1 MNLTEKVIREQFPF
15 WNGAL
20 TMPLPKVE
28 GTPIVITGCGT
39 SYYLAQAI
47 AAAFNAGGRDAI
59 AVPGA
64 EWAGRMQ
71 SYLSNRTGAVV
82 IGLSRSGTT
91 TETIQA
97 LRASREAGLR
107 TVAISCENDTPIL
120 REAET
125 AIYLPTHADEGIVM
139 TASASLM
146 LIAGLRLAGM
156 TPSGAQA
163 AEAAM
168 KAVEDCGAVL
178 AGRDHFVYLGGGA
191 LYGVASEGCLKVQ
204 EMSLSF
210 SQAFHPLEYRHGPV
224 SLITDRSAVVML
236 YSDAVEAEAKLV
248 AELQAKGAMVIGL
261 GGPGDLSVPLSGG
274 SVEARAT
281 EILPALQM
289 IGERVAN
296 AKSIDTA
303 TPRHLTK
310 VVVLA

>member
-20 TMPLPKVE
+20 NMSLPKVV
-28 GTPIVITGCGT
+28 GSPVVITGCGT

-47 AAAFNAGGRDAI
+47 AAAFNARGRDAL

-71 SYLSNRTGAVV
+71 SYLADRTDAVV

-91 TETIQA
+91 TETIEA
-97 LRASREAGLR
+97 LRASRAADLP
-107 TVAISCENDTPIL
+107 TVAISCEPDTPIL
-120 REAET
+120 NEAET
-125 AIYLPTHADEGIVM
+125 AIYLPTHGEEGIVM

-146 LIAGLRLAGM
+146 LIAGLRLAGI
-156 TPSGAQA
+156 TPAGAAA
-163 AEAAM
+163 AEAAVR
-168 KAVEDCGAVL
+168 AVEGCGAL
-178 AGRDHFVYLGGGA
+178 LEGRDHFVYLGGGA
-191 LYGVASEGCLKVQ
+191 LYGIACEGCLKVQ
-204 EMSLSF
+204 EMSLSY
-210 SQAFHPLEYRHGPV
+210 SQAFHPLEYRHGPI
-224 SLITDRSAVVML
+224 SLITERSLVVML
-236 YSDAVEAEAKLV
+236 YSDAAEAEAKLV
-248 AELQAKGAMVIGL
+248 ADVQAKGARVIGL
-261 GGPGDLSVPLSGG
+261 GGPGDLSVPITVPG
-274 SVEARAT
+274 VEARAS

-310 VVVLA
+310 VVVLD